1 MDPMLSDCERFSF
14 KAINETEI
22 KDHLKN
28 LDIKNASGIDTI
40 PFKLEKLSADFLAP
54 LLTKV
59 INKSITQYVF
69 AENAKTK

>member
-1 MDPMLSDCERFSF
+1 MQVAL
-14 KAINETEI
+14 
-22 KDHLKN
+22 
-28 LDIKNASGIDTI
+28 IDTI

-69 AENAKTK
+69 AENAKTT